1 MDEIEFRILIDEV
14 LSKQMRD
21 ENGDSKY
28 LPVNWILVSE
38 WTDYDGNRFLDTQ
51 ISDEMTPWN
60 ATGMLRMA
68 ERTMDL
74 NDNIVDDE
82 EEDSDG

>member
-1 MDEIEFRILIDEV
+1 MDEIEFRLLIDEA

-21 ENGDSKY
+21 ENGDSRY
-28 LPVNWILVSE
+28 LATNWILVSE

-51 ISDEMTPWN
+51 VSDEMTPWN
-60 ATGMLRMA
+60 AIGMLQMA
-68 ERTMDL
+68 EHGMDL

-82 EEDSDG
+82 EDSDG

>member
-1 MDEIEFRILIDEV
+1 MDEIEFRLLIDEA

-21 ENGDSKY
+21 ENGDSRY
-28 LPVNWILVSE
+28 LATNWILISE

-51 ISDEMTPWN
+51 VSDEMTPWN
-60 ATGMLRMA
+60 AVGMLRMA
-68 ERTMDL
+68 EKGMDL

-82 EEDSDG
+82 EESDG

>member
-1 MDEIEFRILIDEV
+1 MDEIEFRLLIDEA

-21 ENGDSKY
+21 ENGDSRY
-28 LPVNWILVSE
+28 LATNWILVSE

-51 ISDEMTPWN
+51 VSDEMTPWN
-60 ATGMLRMA
+60 AIGMLRMA
-68 ERTMDL
+68 EQGMDL

-82 EEDSDG
+82 EESDG